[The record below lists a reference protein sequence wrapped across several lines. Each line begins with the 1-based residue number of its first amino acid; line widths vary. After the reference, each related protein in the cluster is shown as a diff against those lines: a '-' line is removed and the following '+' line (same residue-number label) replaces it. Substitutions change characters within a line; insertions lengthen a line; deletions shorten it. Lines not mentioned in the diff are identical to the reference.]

1 LRKSVREL
9 VIGST
14 VGRILGG
21 FTEFIRYLTDV
32 LSYFAL
38 LRLSRPI
45 LALEVW
51 GPPKELG
58 EYHPLHKEDPESV
71 LEDFLQETNPT
82 ETTFGIHYLEIV

>member
-1 LRKSVREL
+1 MRKSVREL

-38 LRLSRPI
+38 LRLSRSI

-82 ETTFGIHYLEIV
+82 ETTFGIHCLEIV

>member
-1 LRKSVREL
+1 MRKSVREL

-14 VGRILGG
+14 VDRILGG

-38 LRLSRPI
+38 LRLSRSI

-58 EYHPLHKEDPESV
+58 EYHPLHKEDRELV
-71 LEDFLQETNPT
+71 LAEFLQETNPT
-82 ETTFGIHYLEIV
+82 ETTFGINYLKIV